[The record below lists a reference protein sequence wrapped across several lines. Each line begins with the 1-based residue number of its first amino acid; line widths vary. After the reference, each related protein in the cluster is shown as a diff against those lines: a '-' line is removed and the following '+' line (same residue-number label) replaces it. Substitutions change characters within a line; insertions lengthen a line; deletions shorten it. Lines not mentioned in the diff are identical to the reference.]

1 MARPLSKRKKTGQ
14 VYTRP
19 PEIEA
24 EIDAALSL
32 DAATIRAHV
41 LLADPSDRRYLH
53 SETLVHLLRLA
64 MAQGDDLTFNS
75 VLPVLLGRCEANLA
89 HGVSDGLRGAEQ
101 LREDILLGFSELLAR
116 DLTSQKF
123 ELDYYECRFNRAF
136 RAFRITAIKRANDD
150 QIVDVSA
157 QQDPHDWESSTLDD
171 DAALAAVS
179 QAYRTPAGQEQHILV
194 REVQQALRTLP
205 AKVRKAVVLV
215 HVLGYDVE
223 SKDPSKATAATL
235 CACSGRNIRYL
246 LSRATAALSRFKED
260 A

>member
-14 VYTRP
+14 VYSRP

-24 EIDAALSL
+24 EIDSALRL
-32 DAATIRAHV
+32 DAAAVRAHV
-41 LLADPSDRRYLH
+41 LVADTADRRYLR

-75 VLPVLLGRCEANLA
+75 VLRVLLGRCEANLA

-116 DLTSQKF
+116 DMTSQKF
-123 ELDYYECRFNRAF
+123 ELDYYECRFNHAF
-136 RAFRITAIKRANDD
+136 RAFRITAIKRADDD

-157 QQDPHDWESSTLDD
+157 QQVARDGENSTSDD
-171 DAALAAVS
+171 ETALAAVS
-179 QAYRTPAGQEQHILV
+179 QAFRTPAGQEGYVLG
-194 REVQQALRTLP
+194 REVQQAMRTLP
-205 AKVRKAVVLV
+205 AKVRKAVILV

-223 SKDPSKATAATL
+223 SNDPSKVTAATL
-235 CACSGRNIRYL
+235 CGCSGRNIRYL
-246 LSRATAALSRFKED
+246 LSRAAAALSRFKE
-260 A
+260 AA

>member
-24 EIDAALSL
+24 EIDAALRL
-32 DAATIRAHV
+32 DAATVRAHV
-41 LLADPSDRRYLH
+41 LVADPADSRYLR

-89 HGVSDGLRGAEQ
+89 QGVSDGLRGAEQ

-150 QIVDVSA
+150 QIVDVYA
-157 QQDPHDWESSTLDD
+157 QRDPHDGEGSALDD

-179 QAYRTPAGQEQHILV
+179 QAYRTPAGQEQHVLG

-205 AKVRKAVVLV
+205 AKVRKAAILV

-223 SKDPSKATAATL
+223 SNDPSKVTAATL

-246 LSRATAALSRFKED
+246 LSRASAALSRFKED

>member
-19 PEIEA
+19 REIEA
-24 EIDAALSL
+24 EIDAALRL
-32 DAATIRAHV
+32 DDGTVRAHV
-41 LLADPSDRRYLH
+41 LVADPADRRYLR

-101 LREDILLGFSELLAR
+101 LREDILLSFSELLAR
-116 DLTSQKF
+116 DLSSQRF

-136 RAFRITAIKRANDD
+136 RAFRITAINRANDD
-150 QIVDVSA
+150 QIVDVAA

-179 QAYRTPAGQEQHILV
+179 QAYRTPACQEQYVLG
-194 REVQQALRTLP
+194 REVQQALRILP
-205 AKVRKAVVLV
+205 AKVLKAVILV
-215 HVLGYDVE
+215 HVLGYDIE
-223 SKDPSKATAATL
+223 SNDPSKVTAATL
-235 CACSGRNIRYL
+235 CDCSGRNIRYL
-246 LSRATAALSRFKED
+246 LSRAAAALSRFKED